1 MMKNSLKSFILFLI
15 FGVIYC
21 GIELIWRG
29 RTDISMGIVGGLAGV
44 IIGEWNEK
52 TAIPLLP

>member
-1 MMKNSLKSFILFLI
+1 MKKNLLKYLILFLI

-21 GIELIWRG
+21 GIEYLWRG
-29 RTDISMGIVGGLAGV
+29 HTDVSMGIVGGFAGV

-52 TAIPLLP
+52 TALPLLP

>member
-1 MMKNSLKSFILFLI
+1 MKNLLKTITLFLI

-21 GIELIWRG
+21 ELEYIWRG
-29 RTDISMGIVGGLAGV
+29 HTDISMGIVGGLAGV

-52 TAIPLLP
+52 TAFPLLP